1 MFIRL
6 LPFISVISL
15 SISACAAPTET
26 PAPVELASHT
36 PTSSAPVQ
44 AAAQTAALP
53 AAAQSTATTAP
64 ALTQA
69 QRFAKWKGEFIAEA
83 IAKGYNSAQV
93 RAVIQPAK
101 INELALDRDS
111 KQPEFSR
118 PIWAYV
124 DGAVSADRLNKGKNK
139 LADHRADFDI
149 VTARYPVDRN
159 VLTAIWGL
167 ESSYGR
173 IQGSHNIV
181 DALSTFAFEGRRQKF
196 GTEQLYA
203 VLDMLRDGD
212 IRADQLT
219 GSWAGA
225 MGMTQFI
232 PATFRDYAV
241 DMDGDGNKNLW
252 KSEQDALG
260 SAAHYLARHGWR
272 KTEPVITEISLPQ
285 GFDYGLSDGSK
296 KTIAEWAALGVS
308 PISSRAWSDPAKT
321 LEARLLIPAGH
332 KGPKLLAFK
341 NFDVIMKYNR
351 STSYALGISALASGF
366 QGQPLLRTPWPRD
379 DAPLSFTN
387 KKEMQQK
394 LTALGYDTKGVD
406 GQVGPNSRRAI
417 RAWQAARGLPAD
429 GYMEQTLFKRLMA
442 E

>member
-1 MFIRL
+1 MTKIIVPAL
-6 LPFISVISL
+6 LVSSL
-15 SISACAAPTET
+15 SLFACAAPAKVPT
-26 PAPVELASHT
+26 AS
-36 PTSSAPVQ
+36 ANPVQ
-44 AAAQTAALP
+44 AAEPTA
-53 AAAQSTATTAP
+53 STP
-64 ALTQA
+64 QLSQE
-69 QRFAKWKGEFIAEA
+69 QRFALWKTNFINEA
-83 IAKGYNSAQV
+83 TAKGYDQAHVSAL
-93 RAVIQPAK
+93 INPAK
-101 INELALDRDS
+101 INSLALDRDS
-111 KQPEFSR
+111 NQPEFSR

-124 DGAVSADRLNKGKNK
+124 DGAVSTDRLNRGKAA
-139 LADHRADFDI
+139 LADHAADFNV

-159 VLTAIWGL
+159 ILTAIWGL
-167 ESSYGR
+167 ETSYGR
-173 IQGSHNIV
+173 ILGNHNIV

-232 PATFRDYAV
+232 PTTFRDYAV
-241 DMDGDGNKNLW
+241 DLDGDGNKNLW
-252 KSEQDALG
+252 ESEQDALG

-272 KTEPVITEISLPQ
+272 KTEPVITEIGLPAT
-285 GFDYGLSDGSK
+285 FDYGLSDGQT
-296 KTIAEWAALGVS
+296 KTIADWDALGVKS
-308 PISSRAWSDPAKT
+308 LDGRAWSQAAKT

-332 KGPKLLAFK
+332 QGPKLLAFK

-351 STSYALGISALASGF
+351 STSYALGISSLASSF
-366 QGQPLLRTPWPRD
+366 QGQPLLRTPWPRND
-379 DAPLSFTN
+379 KPLSFTN
-387 KKEMQQK
+387 KKDMQKK

-406 GQVGPNSRRAI
+406 GQIGPNSRLAI

-429 GYMEQTLFKRLMA
+429 GYMEQSLFQKLMD